1 MLSNLENLNALMIGQ
16 QIKKS
21 ERFIQLKIIGK
32 YQLETLEGKDFIRS
46 IKRLSD
52 KTYLDIKKKD
62 I

>member
-1 MLSNLENLNALMIGQ
+1 MIGQ
-16 QIKKS
+16 QIEKS
-21 ERFIQLKIIGK
+21 ERFKQLKIIGK